1 MESKK
6 KQTIGAQVKRG
17 LLAIMLVTGAGLMVM
32 ADADAK
38 RFGGG
43 GSIGRQSTNV
53 TRQAAPATTGS
64 SFGQTRP
71 SAPTAAPTAGATPAA
86 LPPKPA
92 SPWKGIVGGLVGG
105 ALLGALF
112 SNMGMGA
119 GMAGALGSIL
129 PLLLIAGVAFFLFR
143 LFQNRKA
150 ASTPSYIGMPSAPM
164 SDINQNSYQRSDN
177 VIPMNNAPAK
187 SFQSAAES
195 FSSAPSALG
204 APTAAIATGIGASNT
219 MNAPVP
225 TWTLPAD
232 FDGAGFLRQAKTYFI
247 RLQAAWDKADINDIR
262 EFTTGE
268 MYAEIKLQIQERG
281 ASPNV
286 TDVVTLDAE
295 LLGIETLAN
304 DYLASVKF
312 SGMIKE
318 AANAPAEAFKEV
330 WNLSKPVD
338 GSSGWVLAGIQQ
350 L

>member
-1 MESKK
+1 MESRK

-17 LLAIMLVTGAGLMVM
+17 FLAIMLVAGAGLLVM

-53 TRQAAPATTGS
+53 TRQVAPATTGS

-71 SAPTAAPTAGATPAA
+71 TSPAAAPAPTAGANPAA

-105 ALLGALF
+105 ALLGAMF
-112 SNMGMGA
+112 SHLGMGA
-119 GMAGALGSIL
+119 GMASALGSIL
-129 PLLLIAGVAFFLFR
+129 PMLLLAGVAFFLFR
-143 LFQNRKA
+143 WFQNRNA
-150 ASTPSYIGMPSAPM
+150 ASRPAYAGMSPTSMPDM
-164 SDINQNSYQRSDN
+164 QQRNDN

-187 SFQSAAES
+187 GFQSAADS
-195 FSSAPSALG
+195 FSSAPSS
-204 APTAAIATGIGASNT
+204 APISTGMGTSNGMNEPVATWN
-219 MNAPVP
+219 
-225 TWTLPAD
+225 LPAD

-262 EFTTGE
+262 EFTSAE

-295 LLGIETLAN
+295 LLGIETLAH

-318 AANAPAEAFKEV
+318 SASAPAEAFKEV